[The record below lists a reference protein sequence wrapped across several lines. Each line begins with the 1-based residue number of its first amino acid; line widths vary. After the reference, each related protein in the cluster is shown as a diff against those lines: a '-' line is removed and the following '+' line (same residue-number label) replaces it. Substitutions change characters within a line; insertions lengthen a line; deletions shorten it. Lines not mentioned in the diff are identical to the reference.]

1 MLVTSMFFTRGWNT
15 TTRLGSDSLKH
26 KRYGELFFV
35 FVSIKDAKPD
45 IQIPPLEE
53 CDPVLDGGKGKS
65 ICYPFKQASMFNH
78 LKCVCA
84 KNIITDVS
92 ELEDFFWQQAF
103 TCQIFYWTEGD
114 SKRWLYWSSM
124 HAFILLQLD
133 LLYMISWFPF
143 LGFMHLALKSLISP
157 FLFLNMFES

>member
-1 MLVTSMFFTRGWNT
+1 M
-15 TTRLGSDSLKH
+15 
-26 KRYGELFFV
+26 FFV
-35 FVSIKDAKPD
+35 FVSIKDARPD

-92 ELEDFFWQQAF
+92 ELEDVFLTAG
-103 TCQIFYWTEGD
+103 IH
-114 SKRWLYWSSM
+114 M
-124 HAFILLQLD
+124 PNLL
-133 LLYMISWFPF
+133 
-143 LGFMHLALKSLISP
+143 
-157 FLFLNMFES
+157 LNRGRQ